1 MSRSRHKMALNI
13 PLPARGQLDADMR
26 KYFDVCDEKLGFV
39 PNVLACYS
47 FDQGKLRAFANF
59 YNDLML
65 AESEL
70 TKCEREMIAVVV
82 SSANHCYYCLTAHGA
97 AVRKLSGDP
106 LLGEMLVMNYRAADL
121 APRQRAMLD
130 FAHRLTVDP
139 QADFAPDRRAL
150 AEAGSA
156 VVLNGLGAAVEIAK
170 TREQLAAD
178 FGVKVGYSPAD
189 MASPAAIADMVAA
202 ALAEHGR
209 LDVLVNNAGI
219 QHVAPIE
226 QFPVE
231 KWDAI
236 LAINLSSAFHTTRAV
251 LPAMRRNGFGRIVN
265 IASAHGLV
273 ASPFKAAYVAAKHGI
288 VGLSKVT
295 ALETA
300 EAGITCNAI
309 CPGYVY
315 TPLVEAQIDGQA
327 KAHGISRD
335 QVIRDVLLAQQP
347 NKRFASVEELGALTV
362 FLASDAA
369 ASITGIALPV
379 DGGWT
384 AH

>member
-1 MSRSRHKMALNI
+1 MNI
-13 PLPARGQLDADMR
+13 QMKAQDAKAARPLAGKVSL
-26 KYFDVCDEKLGFV
+26 VTGSTSGIGLG
-39 PNVLACYS
+39 
-47 FDQGKLRAFANF
+47 
-59 YNDLML
+59 
-65 AESEL
+65 
-70 TKCEREMIAVVV
+70 IA
-82 SSANHCYYCLTAHGA
+82 
-97 AVRKLSGDP
+97 
-106 LLGEMLVMNYRAADL
+106 
-121 APRQRAMLD
+121 
-130 FAHRLTVDP
+130 
-139 QADFAPDRRAL
+139 RAL

-156 VVLNGLGAAVEIAK
+156 VVLNGFGVASEIARTK
-170 TREQLAAD
+170 DQIEAD
-178 FGVKVGYSPAD
+178 FGVKVSYSAAD
-189 MASPAAIADMVAA
+189 MTQAGSDRRDDRRVIAG
-202 ALAEHGR
+202 HGR

-219 QHVAPIE
+219 QYVAPLD

-236 LAINLSSAFHTTRAV
+236 LSINLSSAFHTTRLA
-251 LPAMRRNGFGRIVN
+251 LPAMRQNKFGRIIN

-273 ASPFKAAYVAAKHGI
+273 GSPFKAAYVAAKHGI
-288 VGLSKVT
+288 VGLTKVA

-300 EAGITCNAI
+300 EEGITCNAI

-327 KAHGISRD
+327 KAHGISREK
-335 QVIRDVLLAQQP
+335 VIHDVLLAQQP
-347 NKRFASVEELGALTV
+347 NKRFATVEELGALTV

>member
-1 MSRSRHKMALNI
+1 MNI
-13 PLPARGQLDADMR
+13 QTKTRTSPAARPLAGRASLVTGSTSGIG
-26 KYFDVCDEKLGFV
+26 LG
-39 PNVLACYS
+39 
-47 FDQGKLRAFANF
+47 
-59 YNDLML
+59 
-65 AESEL
+65 
-70 TKCEREMIAVVV
+70 IA
-82 SSANHCYYCLTAHGA
+82 
-97 AVRKLSGDP
+97 
-106 LLGEMLVMNYRAADL
+106 
-121 APRQRAMLD
+121 
-130 FAHRLTVDP
+130 
-139 QADFAPDRRAL
+139 RAL

-156 VVLNGLGAAVEIAK
+156 VVLNGLGHAAEIAR
-170 TREQLAAD
+170 TRDQMEERC
-178 FGVKVGYSPAD
+178 GVKVTYSAAD
-189 MASPAAIADMVAA
+189 MTKPEAIAGMIDDV
-202 ALAEHGR
+202 LADHGR

-219 QHVAPIE
+219 QHVAPLD

-236 LAINLSSAFHTTRAV
+236 LSINLSSAFHTMRLA
-251 LPAMRRNGFGRIVN
+251 LPAMRKNGFGRIIN

-288 VGLSKVT
+288 VGLTKVA

-300 EAGITCNAI
+300 EQGITCNAI

-327 KAHGISRD
+327 QAHGISRE
-335 QVIRDVLLAQQP
+335 QVIHDVLLAQQP
-347 NKRFASVEELGALTV
+347 NKRFATVEELGAFTV

-369 ASITGIALPV
+369 ASITGAALPV